1 MIQKIYIPKNF
12 AVPEIIGNIEN
23 VCHEL
28 SFELV
33 KADEKLCIEHML
45 LNKGSLALL
54 SPLGY
59 GLGVGRAD
67 FRIIPTYSA
76 SLVGYTG
83 KASLYFKEGMSSLKS
98 IATDYPDDFI
108 INIGKILLSERYD
121 IESPLVGIK
130 GSLPEM
136 LAQHS
141 AALRYGVDEDYHSMD
156 VSEDW
161 FETFDIP
168 LPIGFWVVR
177 NEEEPANVMEFTKKF
192 ALDDLPEEIEIKPHA
207 GHNQYDIDRQGFILT
222 RWNDESKS
230 ALEQTLEFL
239 YYHRLLPELPA
250 VKIFQS

>member
-1 MIQKIYIPKNF
+1 
-12 AVPEIIGNIEN
+12 
-23 VCHEL
+23 
-28 SFELV
+28 
-33 KADEKLCIEHML
+33 
-45 LNKGSLALL
+45 
-54 SPLGY
+54 
-59 GLGVGRAD
+59 
-67 FRIIPTYSA
+67 
-76 SLVGYTG
+76 
-83 KASLYFKEGMSSLKS
+83 
-98 IATDYPDDFI
+98 
-108 INIGKILLSERYD
+108 
-121 IESPLVGIK
+121 
-130 GSLPEM
+130 
-136 LAQHS
+136 
-141 AALRYGVDEDYHSMD
+141 MD